1 MVDYKDRLKIIKG
14 EKQSLMQQNK
24 ELRQELRNHQIKDYP
39 TRLHS
44 DKKTKSKKRRG
55 SVDFDLQKNNRNYS
69 QSKQ

>member
-1 MVDYKDRLKIIKG
+1 
-14 EKQSLMQQNK
+14 MQQNK
-24 ELRQELRNHQIKDYP
+24 ELRQELRNHQIKDYS